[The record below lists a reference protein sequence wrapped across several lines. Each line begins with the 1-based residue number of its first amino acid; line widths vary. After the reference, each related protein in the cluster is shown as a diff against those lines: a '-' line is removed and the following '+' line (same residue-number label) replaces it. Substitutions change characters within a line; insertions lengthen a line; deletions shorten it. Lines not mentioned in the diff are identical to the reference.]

1 MLEIPGMYDTDKI
14 EERSLFPIER
24 DDHAKLA
31 QQSPQALE
39 SLKVNKLTL
48 FWEQLNQ
55 MGAAD
60 AVLRLGTHLL
70 SIGAII
76 LVAWGM
82 RQFYLNARLSA
93 ASMARQQAMIAA
105 IATPTP
111 NPAVPALS
119 PLENYTKPLGAG
131 IHRLPVIFTTIPNR
145 LRMEV
150 ITYTVQPEDT
160 VFGIAEKFGL
170 RPNTILWG
178 NYETLRD
185 DPHRLKPGQV
195 LNILPADGTYY
206 EWHTGDGLNGVAK
219 FFGVTPETIIDWPSN
234 HLSPD
239 TIGDYANPNI
249 TPSTWIF
256 IPGGYREFVTWSA
269 PRITREDPSVA
280 KVLGPGHCGPVDHGP
295 LGKGS
300 FIWPANNHFLSGY
313 NYLPETNHYGI
324 DIDGNSGDSVY
335 AVDDGV
341 VVYSG
346 WNNWGYGYVI
356 VIDHGNGW
364 QSLYGH
370 LSAISVGCGQFAYQG
385 NVIGAIGATGNA
397 SGPHLHFELMSDTYG
412 KVNPW
417 NFLP

>member
-1 MLEIPGMYDTDKI
+1 MYDTDKI

-93 ASMARQQAMIAA
+93 ATMVRQQAMIAA

-119 PLENYTKPLGAG
+119 PLENFTKPLGAG
-131 IHRLPVIFTTIPNR
+131 IYRLPVIFTTIPNR
-145 LRMEV
+145 PRMEV

-219 FFGVTPETIIDWPSN
+219 FFGVTPE
-234 HLSPD
+234 
-239 TIGDYANPNI
+239 
-249 TPSTWIF
+249 
-256 IPGGYREFVTWSA
+256 
-269 PRITREDPSVA
+269 
-280 KVLGPGHCGPVDHGP
+280 
-295 LGKGS
+295 
-300 FIWPANNHFLSGY
+300 
-313 NYLPETNHYGI
+313 
-324 DIDGNSGDSVY
+324 
-335 AVDDGV
+335 
-341 VVYSG
+341 
-346 WNNWGYGYVI
+346 
-356 VIDHGNGW
+356 
-364 QSLYGH
+364 
-370 LSAISVGCGQFAYQG
+370 
-385 NVIGAIGATGNA
+385 
-397 SGPHLHFELMSDTYG
+397 
-412 KVNPW
+412 
-417 NFLP
+417 